1 MPSNTVKTFVVNNTG
16 VGPLKITSLN
26 FVGGNSSDYSFINPP
41 SVPFTVT
48 PSGSITFSVQFTP
61 SAIGS
66 RSTTIVLASNDF
78 DEDYYQYKIEGNGL
92 STVGLNE
99 VANEIE
105 NVILFPNPTNE
116 MATLK
121 INSEKAEHVTVTIID
136 IQGKQVMQLE
146 KDIAKGEQ
154 LINIQTTTLSNGNY
168 FVKTKVGTKSS
179 TIKMVVAH

>member
-1 MPSNTVKTFVVNNTG
+1 M
-16 VGPLKITSLN
+16 
-26 FVGGNSSDYSFINPP
+26 
-41 SVPFTVT
+41 
-48 PSGSITFSVQFTP
+48 
-61 SAIGS
+61 
-66 RSTTIVLASNDF
+66 
-78 DEDYYQYKIEGNGL
+78 
-92 STVGLNE
+92 
-99 VANEIE
+99 ANEIE